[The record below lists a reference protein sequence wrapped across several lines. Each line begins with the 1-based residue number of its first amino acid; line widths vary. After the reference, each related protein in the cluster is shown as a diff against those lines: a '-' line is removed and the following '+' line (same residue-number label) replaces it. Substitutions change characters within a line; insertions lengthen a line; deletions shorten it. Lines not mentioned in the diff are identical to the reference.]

1 MFNQFSTNFR
11 PLLNA
16 NSTALSNPFKLIVV
30 GGGYRRLSNYFKQ
43 SGMNHRI
50 ACPYT
55 HQQMGAIERRHRQ
68 IVETGLSLLS
78 HSHLPQHFWEDAF
91 TTAMYI
97 INRLPTPLLHNQS
110 PYEVVYHKKPDY
122 QFLKIF
128 GCACWPYLHPFN
140 NHKLDFRSKLCIFLG
155 YSRNHNGYI
164 CLDTS
169 TGKVYVSHH
178 VVFDEHRFPFQHTST
193 SSPTSYNTHTASLPL
208 QPISHPPQPDPDTHT
223 VSSDNSLSSMS
234 QDFADAGLEAD
245 SPNLDISSNH
255 SSARNSTSPAQQ
267 ECNSAPPTLQPI
279 HCPVNTHHMITRSKN
294 NIHCPKKLPADVT
307 QYPLPRAL
315 LVAAQEIHDEPTCY
329 TKASKSSEWRSA
341 LNTEF
346 DALLRNGTWTL
357 VPLHHTP
364 ML

>member
-1 MFNQFSTNFR
+1 
-11 PLLNA
+11 
-16 NSTALSNPFKLIVV
+16 
-30 GGGYRRLSNYFKQ
+30 
-43 SGMNHRI
+43 MNHRI

-68 IVETGLSLLS
+68 ILETGLSLLS

-91 TTAMYI
+91 TTAMYV
-97 INRLPTPLLHNQS
+97 INRLRTPLLHNQS

-122 QFLKIF
+122 QFVKTF
-128 GCACWPYLHPFN
+128 GCACWPYLHPVTTINLTSGPNFAYFLATVGTTMGI
-140 NHKLDFRSKLCIFLG
+140 NHK
-155 YSRNHNGYI
+155 

-193 SSPTSYNTHTASLPL
+193 SSPTSYNTPTASLPL

-223 VSSDNSLSSMS
+223 VSSDNSLS

-279 HCPVNTHHMITRSKN
+279 HGPMNTHHMITRSKN

-307 QYPLPRAL
+307 QYHLPRAL
-315 LVAAQEIHDEPTCY
+315 LVAAQEIHDDPTCY
-329 TKASKSSEWRSA
+329 TKASKSSEWRFA

>member
-1 MFNQFSTNFR
+1 
-11 PLLNA
+11 
-16 NSTALSNPFKLIVV
+16 
-30 GGGYRRLSNYFKQ
+30 
-43 SGMNHRI
+43 MNHRI

-91 TTAMYI
+91 TTAMYV
-97 INRLPTPLLHNQS
+97 INRLRTPLLHNQS

-155 YSRNHNGYI
+155 YSRNHNGYK